1 MTPAYP
7 VVFLHAFPFSARMWR
22 PQVEALKGRFSVHA
36 VNLPGFGG
44 EPAHAETLAQ
54 FAESV
59 LEELDVL
66 GVEKAVFAGLSM
78 GGYVAFHL
86 FDLAPERFSGLVLAD
101 TRAGADPPV
110 GKQKRT
116 ALAEQVRREG
126 PKALLPDFLNAVLGE
141 TTRRERPKLV
151 REVEA
156 MILEA
161 DPEGVARA
169 LLAMRDRPDSFDL
182 LPQMHFPVLLVF
194 GEEDALTPPKEGIRM
209 LEKLPNGR
217 MLTIPKAG
225 HMANL
230 EAPEAFNTAFLGL
243 LAEVYP

>member
-22 PQVEALKGRFSVHA
+22 PQVEALEGRFSVHA

-44 EPAHAETLAQ
+44 EPAHAETLTQ

-66 GVEKAVFAGLSM
+66 GVERAVFVGLSM
-78 GGYVAFHL
+78 GGYVAFRL
-86 FDLAPERFSGLVLAD
+86 FDLAPERFSGLLLAD
-101 TRAGADPPV
+101 TRAGADPPE
-110 GKQKRT
+110 GKEKRT
-116 ALAEQVRREG
+116 VLAERVRKEG
-126 PKALLPDFLNAVLGE
+126 PKALLPDFLHAVLGE
-141 TTRRERPKLV
+141 TTRRSRPELV

-161 DPEGVARA
+161 DPEGIARA
-169 LLAMRDRPDSFDL
+169 LIAMRDRPDSFDL

-194 GEEDALTPPKEGIRM
+194 GEEDTLTPPEEGLKM
-209 LEKLPNGR
+209 LEKLPQGR
-217 MLTIPKAG
+217 MLIIPNAG

-230 EAPEAFNTAFLGL
+230 EAPEAFNTALLGL
-243 LAEVYP
+243 LSEVYR

>member
-1 MTPAYP
+1 MIPAYP

-22 PQVEALKGRFSVHA
+22 PQLAALKGRYSAHA

-44 EPAHAETLAQ
+44 EPARAKTLEA

-66 GVEKAVFAGLSM
+66 GIEKAVFVGLSM
-78 GGYVAFHL
+78 GGYVAFRL
-86 FDLAPERFSGLVLAD
+86 FELAPERFSGLLLAD
-101 TRAGADPPV
+101 TRAGADPPE
-110 GKQKRT
+110 GREKRT
-116 ALAEQVRREG
+116 RLAEAVLKEG
-126 PKALLPDFLNAVLGE
+126 PRALLPDFLNAVLGE
-141 TTRRERPKLV
+141 TTRKTRPELV

-161 DPEGVARA
+161 DPEGVANA

-182 LPQMHFPVLLVF
+182 LPQMNFPVLLVY
-194 GEEDALTPPKEGIRM
+194 GEEDALTPPEEGLGM
-209 LEKLPNGR
+209 LEKLPKGR
-217 MLTIPKAG
+217 MLTIPRAG

-230 EAPEAFNTAFLGL
+230 EAPAAFNTALSGL
-243 LAEVYP
+243 LAEVYR

>member
-1 MTPAYP
+1 MIPAYP

-22 PQVEALKGRFSVHA
+22 PQVEALEGRYSVHA
-36 VNLPGFGG
+36 VHLPGFGG
-44 EPAHAETLAQ
+44 EPARAKTLSA

-66 GVEKAVFAGLSM
+66 GIEKAVFVGLSM
-78 GGYVAFHL
+78 GGYVAFRL
-86 FDLAPERFSGLVLAD
+86 FDLAPERFSGLLLAD
-101 TRAGADPPV
+101 TRAGADPPE
-110 GKQKRT
+110 GKEKRT
-116 ALAEQVRREG
+116 LLAEAVLQKG
-126 PKALLPDFLNAVLGE
+126 PSALLPDFLNAVLSE
-141 TTRRERPKLV
+141 STRKARPELV

-161 DPEGVARA
+161 DPEGVANA

-182 LPQMHFPVLLVF
+182 LPQMNFPVLLVY
-194 GEEDALTPPKEGIRM
+194 GEEDALTPPEEGLRM

-217 MLTIPKAG
+217 MLTIPRAG

-230 EAPEAFNTAFLGL
+230 EAPAAFNTGLLGL
-243 LAEVYP
+243 LSEVYR

>member
-1 MTPAYP
+1 MIPAYP

-22 PQVEALKGRFSVHA
+22 PQVEALEGRYSVHA

-44 EPAHAETLAQ
+44 EPAHAKTLSA

-66 GVEKAVFAGLSM
+66 GIEKAVFVGLSM
-78 GGYVAFHL
+78 GGYVSFRL

-101 TRAGADPPV
+101 TRAGADPPE
-110 GKQKRT
+110 GKEKRT
-116 ALAEQVRREG
+116 LLAEAVLQKG
-126 PKALLPDFLNAVLGE
+126 PGALLPDFLNAVLGE
-141 TTRRERPKLV
+141 TTRKTRPGLV

-161 DPEGVARA
+161 DPKGVANA

-182 LPQMHFPVLLVF
+182 LPQMNFPVLLVY
-194 GEEDALTPPKEGIRM
+194 GEEDALTPPEEGLRM
-209 LEKLPNGR
+209 LERLPNGR
-217 MLTIPKAG
+217 MLTIPRAG

-230 EAPEAFNTAFLGL
+230 EAPAAFNTALLGL
-243 LAEVYP
+243 LSEVYR